1 MHNVINN
8 KDFDAA
14 MVLKRK
20 AYPVFVTST
29 LELFDFNV
37 VQALERGE
45 AVSSKSI
52 IDSLIKQ
59 G

>member
-1 MHNVINN
+1 
-8 KDFDAA
+8 

-52 IDSLIKQ
+52 IDSLIRQ